1 MKLKVDE
8 VRFDKYLTNYIKE
21 CCLGHFCPTNI
32 ELSILISSVAIK
44 NISIGKMNKIPLLF
58 LGLIL
63 KLTRIVISNHRLLY
77 FKIIVKTTTFFF
89 LFLYQLNNNTA
100 LSL

>member
-8 VRFDKYLTNYIKE
+8 VRFDKYLTNFIRE
-21 CCLGHFCPTNI
+21 CCLGHFCSTNI

-44 NISIGKMNKIPLLF
+44 NISIGKMTKTPLLF

-63 KLTRIVISNHRLLY
+63 KLTIIVISNYRFLY

-89 LFLYQLNNNTA
+89 LYQLNNNTA